1 MDTDVKVG
9 RVNEKDLQWAIS
21 IFWKFQFTWGLSKEF
36 SSAVDL
42 HSGAP
47 LGTAASIPW
56 IEVGWGLLII
66 NHKQVAT
73 GTGLYKMDWSQK
85 VKLLMPPFGLYHSW
99 TETTFDLVV

>member
-36 SSAVDL
+36 STAVDL

-73 GTGLYKMDWSQK
+73 GTGLYKMDWSQN

-99 TETTFDLVV
+99 TETTFD